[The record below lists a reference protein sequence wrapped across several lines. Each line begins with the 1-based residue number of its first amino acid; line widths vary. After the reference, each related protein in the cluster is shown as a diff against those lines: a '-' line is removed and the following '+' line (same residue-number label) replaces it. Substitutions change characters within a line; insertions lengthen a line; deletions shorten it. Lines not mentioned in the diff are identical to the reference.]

1 MNHTKLHIA
10 LLKTDEPM
18 PQLVDEL
25 GEYHEQFDAVFD
37 KAADIEHLSIHWDV
51 FDVINKQEYPSFEDI
66 KNHKYNAILLTGSDC
81 SAEGQDPWILKL
93 VDFLKKVQTDHV
105 KDVKLI
111 GICFGHQIILRAAGG
126 KSDVNEAGWEI
137 GWVAIKLNKEGQRF
151 FKTAKETLRINQFH
165 KDHVIVLPK
174 GFKTLA
180 FTEHSTPTHIVVSD
194 NLQCLSIQGHPE
206 FSRDTMIDMIK
217 IRIENG
223 ALEKHLAEAALES
236 LENAYPEM
244 EDVWFA
250 EKVLDF
256 ILNKLE

>member
-18 PQLVDEL
+18 PELVDEL

-37 KAADIEHLSIHWDV
+37 KAADIEHLSIHWDI

-126 KSDVNEAGWEI
+126 KSDVNEAGWEVNI
-137 GWVAIKLNKEGQRF
+137 Y
-151 FKTAKETLRINQFH
+151 H
-165 KDHVIVLPK
+165 
-174 GFKTLA
+174 
-180 FTEHSTPTHIVVSD
+180 
-194 NLQCLSIQGHPE
+194 
-206 FSRDTMIDMIK
+206 
-217 IRIENG
+217 
-223 ALEKHLAEAALES
+223 
-236 LENAYPEM
+236 
-244 EDVWFA
+244 
-250 EKVLDF
+250 F
-256 ILNKLE
+256 I